1 MRLEIELDNI
11 STELKNAIFNA
22 IYDRFR
28 KVENDY
34 AKLCQEGSD
43 IMSELLGCPRAAEE
57 ETAQKVVNLKKEN
70 MPLLTEFNELRKATV
85 TLNIHS
91 SFDEKRVLE
100 HKRQWEEEQHEKER
114 A

>member
-1 MRLEIELDNI
+1 MKLEIELDNI

-34 AKLCQEGSD
+34 NTLF
-43 IMSELLGCPRAAEE
+43 LRAAIDQQALLDCPPKAEE
-57 ETAQKVVNLKKEN
+57 KITQKLVKLKKDNE
-70 MPLLTEFNELRKATV
+70 PLLLEFNELRNATV

-100 HKRQWEEEQHEKER
+100 HKRQWEEEQHEKEG